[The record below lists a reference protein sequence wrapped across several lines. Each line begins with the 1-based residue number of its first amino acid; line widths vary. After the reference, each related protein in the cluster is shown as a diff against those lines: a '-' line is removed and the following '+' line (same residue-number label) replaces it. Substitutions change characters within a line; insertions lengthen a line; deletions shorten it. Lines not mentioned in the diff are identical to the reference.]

1 MKYTLKTPRIIFLI
15 LFSIS
20 YLFIIF
26 SKTGFIQKIYLTA
39 FCYLIF
45 SHTVHPW
52 YLALLVLMLPLY
64 FNYTVFY
71 WSGII
76 SLTNITVYYYL
87 KNNEWSDFMPVL
99 IIEYVILL
107 ILLYKDVKNYQK
119 NSFEISRLYFHLYH
133 QLPKHHNLLPGRQA
147 AASRQPEIQV
157 PSV

>member
-1 MKYTLKTPRIIFLI
+1 MRHWYSNNLLFKMLESVTIFFGSPDHSLTRIIFLI

-20 YLFIIF
+20 YLFILF

-119 NSFEISRLYFHLYH
+119 NSFEI
-133 QLPKHHNLLPGRQA
+133 
-147 AASRQPEIQV
+147 PENIVNQV
-157 PSV
+157 